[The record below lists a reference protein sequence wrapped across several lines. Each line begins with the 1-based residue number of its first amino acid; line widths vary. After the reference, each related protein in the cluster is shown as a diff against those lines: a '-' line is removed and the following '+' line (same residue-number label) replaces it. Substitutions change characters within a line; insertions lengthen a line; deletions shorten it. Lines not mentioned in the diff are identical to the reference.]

1 MRVRVVDKSASPTS
15 KQPHVSGAKLL
26 PRSFLALVAQ
36 LSVAAG
42 GSFYVKQ
49 PLADIQWAHKGI
61 AGKTQKALESD
72 SRIGWGW

>member
-1 MRVRVVDKSASPTS
+1 MSSRQSLAIKT
-15 KQPHVSGAKLL
+15 LL

-36 LSVAAG
+36 LNVAAG

-61 AGKTQKALESD
+61 AGKTQKTLESD